1 MGYGAVDGAAPPLTR
16 DRGYDSGYGENS
28 VGSAATLMGPATL
41 DLDYQNN
48 SHLTL
53 KHLSATETP
62 PTEIVPANPV
72 PANPVKAFWLVVVLG
87 VHIMFNKSIPL
98 LKLGFSDDPVVCNR
112 FLSVY
117 ARRLEECWCARKYEL
132 SRFVLLEKKL
142 QYFVKK
148 RKKKK
153 KKRER
158 KSIGLTMDSGDAS
171 RYSAGVEDY
180 YESLLST
187 TDAELLKRAWR
198 NEKAAPEILQYETAL
213 VQLARE
219 QIQLMIE
226 NYAFHIQKNAD
237 LWNCISKQEEKFAE
251 RCIHDMEQ
259 HLDQSILSKLPHGFK
274 SHLKQSSLS
283 LADDMGKLA
292 DLKQSSLSL
301 ADDMGKLAILH

>member
-1 MGYGAVDGAAPPLTR
+1 
-16 DRGYDSGYGENS
+16 
-28 VGSAATLMGPATL
+28 
-41 DLDYQNN
+41 
-48 SHLTL
+48 
-53 KHLSATETP
+53 
-62 PTEIVPANPV
+62 
-72 PANPVKAFWLVVVLG
+72 
-87 VHIMFNKSIPL
+87 MF
-98 LKLGFSDDPVVCNR
+98 GC
-112 FLSVY
+112 
-117 ARRLEECWCARKYEL
+117 YEL

-219 QIQLMIE
+219 QIQLM
-226 NYAFHIQKNAD
+226 
-237 LWNCISKQEEKFAE
+237 EETVE
-251 RCIHDMEQ
+251 
-259 HLDQSILSKLPHGFK
+259 
-274 SHLKQSSLS
+274 
-283 LADDMGKLA
+283 
-292 DLKQSSLSL
+292 
-301 ADDMGKLAILH
+301 